1 MLFSSED
8 ALLLLRTLEEIT
20 SRAAQGAGPD
30 YLAILA
36 RTTKGKD
43 EKHALQRL
51 QIVRLVLA
59 KYYARCG
66 AIGVG
71 SRLSVG
77 ASF

>member
-1 MLFSSED
+1 MLFKSED
-8 ALLLLRTLEEIT
+8 AYLLLQKLEEVT
-20 SRAAQGAGPD
+20 SAAAQGSGPD
-30 YLAILA
+30 YLSILA
-36 RTTKGKD
+36 RATKGKD

-51 QIVRLVLA
+51 QVVRLVLA